1 MRVNPDIEN
10 KTIVSTIVLY
20 LHNRGSIN
28 INDIKEACSA
38 FICHLIY

>member
-1 MRVNPDIEN
+1 VRAGPIKLAGQRWGECSM
-10 KTIVSTIVLY
+10 
-20 LHNRGSIN
+20 N